1 MNHLKIR
8 NNLQSKSLFSI
19 ITTTKGGFFMIFSK
33 KKIIERDFKSYTE
46 QDFIEKIGITKQQY
60 DDILENYLVLMED
73 GYYFHKE
80 IGEGLLI
87 NELIGRYLCHKV
99 DLATTGIEILNEE
112 ACFFAVA
119 TPNYREKW
127 FTYLEPKD
135 NFEYGE
141 KISDFNDEFF
151 KDLPS
156 SLKIDLLKLISVD
169 LMMEQIDRYARNME
183 VFIDFDNLRLAPIID
198 FELAFYNQRRFT
210 YFNPYILIRKNVR
223 VLDSFYDKYPE
234 GYNYFVK
241 IFETGTN
248 ELIDY
253 VMDEYNLQTKRL
265 VKNDIRCTV
274 RRNHNILRELQG

>member
-1 MNHLKIR
+1 ML
-8 NNLQSKSLFSI
+8 
-19 ITTTKGGFFMIFSK
+19 FSK

-73 GYYFHKE
+73 GYYYHKE

-99 DLATTGIEILNEE
+99 DLATTKIEILNEE
-112 ACFFAVA
+112 ACFFQVA
-119 TPNYREKW
+119 TPNYREKG

-141 KISDFNDEFF
+141 KINDFNDQLF

-183 VFIDFDNLRLAPIID
+183 LAISREMKISLAPIID
-198 FELAFYNQRRFT
+198 FEYAFDKEIDYN
-210 YFNPYILIRKNVR
+210 YYNPYIALEKKPEALIK
-223 VLDSFYDKYPE
+223 FCYKYPE
-234 GYNYFVK
+234 FYPYLTKTFSVDSEEMFSYLKNNYHFEPSFVPREHIIATTDRNQK
-241 IFETGTN
+241 ILE
-248 ELIDY
+248 
-253 VMDEYNLQTKRL
+253 K
-265 VKNDIRCTV
+265 IR
-274 RRNHNILRELQG
+274 